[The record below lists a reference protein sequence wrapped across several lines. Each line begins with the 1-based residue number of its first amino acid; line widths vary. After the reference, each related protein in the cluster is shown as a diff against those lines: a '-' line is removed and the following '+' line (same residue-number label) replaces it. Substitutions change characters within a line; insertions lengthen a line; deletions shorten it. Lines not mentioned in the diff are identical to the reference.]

1 MSCPKLEHEVAAYLD
16 GELDLASALNFERH
30 LAECAECA
38 RELAAQQALRQSI
51 GRAGLRFHPSPDQL
65 RRLRGAARRFA
76 SDRARPAVPPRP
88 AWRLSAF
95 PAMSAMSALATLL
108 LVAVVSFSLGRFG
121 PRPGPD
127 LAQEVVTSHVRSL
140 LAGRPADVIS
150 TDQHTV
156 KPWFAGKLDYAP
168 LVVDLSGQ
176 GFPLKGGR
184 LDYLGRHPVAALVYG
199 ADRHTINVFTWPTA
213 YTPDRSGPDPTAF
226 TRQGFHLVHWSQSG
240 MTYWAVSDAS
250 EERLRQLARRLEAA
264 ATETGR

>member
-1 MSCPKLEHEVAAYLD
+1 MSCGRPEHEVAAYLD
-16 GELDLASALNFERH
+16 GELDLASALAFERH
-30 LAECAECA
+30 LAECADCA
-38 RELAAQQALRQSI
+38 RALATERALHEAI
-51 GRAGLRFHPSPDQL
+51 GQAGLRFEAPPDWT
-65 RRLRGAARRFA
+65 RRLRGAARSA
-76 SDRARPAVPPRP
+76 ARPAVPPRP

-199 ADRHTINVFTWPTA
+199 ADRHTINVFTWPMA